1 MGGIHVSRRCGLITI
16 HYAFCEVHE
25 EQTAREKKKKKTLDG
40 KWQEFLLFPIASCP
54 RSVKDRIK

>member
-25 EQTAREKKKKKTLDG
+25 EQTAREKKKKNPRWEMARVFTISHRVMSTL
-40 KWQEFLLFPIASCP
+40 
-54 RSVKDRIK
+54 R

>member
-1 MGGIHVSRRCGLITI
+1 VSRGCGLITI

-25 EQTAREKKKKKTLDG
+25 EQTAREKKKKTLDG
-40 KWQEFLLFPIASCP
+40 KWQGFLLFPIASCP